1 MNATSITTLI
11 SQKLGAFGLRS
22 RIVSYDHVEEVQ
34 QEFERKISDGTIS
47 AEVYRRYLNNDLDFK
62 LPADLPSARSVLIVA
77 ALQPKRE
84 ILFTV
89 DGRTLSGIIPSTYDH
104 EVDSLVTGILKDALS
119 HGPYKLSR
127 ARLPLKLLA
136 VRSGLAKYG
145 KNNVAYIDGAGS
157 YCRLLAFY
165 SDLPCADDLWQEPQM
180 LDQCAD
186 CTACAKR
193 CPTGAINGDRFA
205 VHAERC
211 LSFFNEST
219 DPIPGWVDPAS
230 HHCLIGC
237 TRCTDCCPANVE
249 AKAWTSTKCEFSQN
263 ETAAILGA
271 AADTAIHPDIVALLK
286 RTGLRD
292 ELEMLPRNL
301 RLLVNRPAQSQSS

>member
-1 MNATSITTLI
+1 MNAMSVGTLI
-11 SQKLGAFGLRS
+11 SQKLRAFGLRH
-22 RIVSYDHVEEVQ
+22 RIISYDHVEEIR
-34 QEFERKISDGTIS
+34 QEFETKISNGTIN
-47 AEVYRRYLNNDLDFK
+47 AEVHRRYLADINFK
-62 LPADLPSARSVLIVA
+62 LPADLSSARSVIIVA

-89 DGRTLSGIIPSTYDH
+89 DGRTLSGFIPSTYDH
-104 EVDSLVTGILKDALS
+104 EVDSMITRILNNALS
-119 HGPYKLSR
+119 HGPYKISR

-145 KNNVAYIDGAGS
+145 RNNVAYIDGAGS

-165 SDLPCADDLWQEPQM
+165 SDLPCIDDVWQEPQM
-180 LDQCAD
+180 LDQCID

-211 LSFFNEST
+211 LSFFNETS
-219 DPIPGWVDPAS
+219 DAIPDWVDPDW

-237 TRCTDCCPANVE
+237 TRCIECCPANKE
-249 AKAWTSTKCEFSQN
+249 TKTWISTRCEFTRE

-271 AADTAIHPDIVALLK
+271 AGDTSFRPDIKVLLQ
-286 RTGLRD
+286 RTNLEEGL
-292 ELEMLPRNL
+292 ELLPRNL
-301 RLLVNRPAQSQSS
+301 SLLVNRPA